1 MHSESEETL
10 STAKAARLL
19 EVGPSTVKRWAD
31 EGMLPCIRT
40 AGGHRRFR
48 RGDIERFL
56 GERGGVDE
64 GLIDVWLD
72 VLLGDEDQHRVGALL
87 LAARAEHG
95 AWWRV
100 ADAMGPVI
108 EELGQRWAGGRIT
121 VLQEHMASERLARG
135 LACNSCAQDLAVVP
149 ESPCCLLL
157 AADGDE
163 HTLGLS
169 LAEICLREAGWSC
182 RWAGR
187 RTPADDVE
195 AVVSR
200 GQIQMVALS
209 ASAASTDA
217 RKLGRQYRE
226 LVEAAR
232 PRSVM
237 IVLGGSG
244 AWPEDPS
251 YGHRLRSF
259 RELSRLLSR
268 LSS

>member
-1 MHSESEETL
+1 MPSESEETL

-31 EGMLPCIRT
+31 EGLLPCIRT

-48 RGDIERFL
+48 RDAIERFL
-56 GERGGVDE
+56 AERRGVDE
-64 GLIDVWLD
+64 GLVDVWLD
-72 VLLGDEDQHRVGALL
+72 VLLGDEDLHRVGALL
-87 LAARAEHG
+87 LGARAEHG

-108 EELGQRWAGGRIT
+108 EGLGQLWADQRIT
-121 VLQEHMASERLARG
+121 VLEEHVASERLARG
-135 LACNSCAQDLAVVP
+135 LASCAQNLAVAP
-149 ESPCCLLL
+149 EAPCCLLL

-169 LAEICLREAGWSC
+169 LAEVCLREAGWSC

-187 RTPADDVE
+187 RTPGDEVE
-195 AVVSR
+195 EVVRR
-200 GQIQMVALS
+200 GQVQMVALS
-209 ASAASTDA
+209 ASAASKDA
-217 RKLGRQYRE
+217 RKLGRQYRG

-232 PRSVM
+232 PRGVVL
-237 IVLGGSG
+237 VLGGGG
-244 AWPEDPS
+244 AWPEDLS

-259 RELSRLLSR
+259 RELSSLLSR
-268 LSS
+268 LSP

>member
-1 MHSESEETL
+1 MPSESEETV
-10 STAKAARLL
+10 STAKAAQLL

-31 EGMLPCIRT
+31 DGLLPCVRT

-48 RGDIERFL
+48 RDAIERFL
-56 GERGGVDE
+56 AERRGVDE
-64 GLIDVWLD
+64 GLVDAWLD
-72 VLLGDEDQHRVGALL
+72 VLLGDADLHRVGALL

-95 AWWRV
+95 TWWRV
-100 ADAMGPVI
+100 ADAVGPVI
-108 EELGQRWAGGRIT
+108 EELGQRWTEERIT
-121 VLQEHMASERLARG
+121 VLQEHVASERLARG
-135 LACNSCAQDLAVVP
+135 LASCSQNLAVEP
-149 ESPCCLLL
+149 EAPRCLLL

-169 LAEICLREAGWSC
+169 LAEVCLREAGWAC

-187 RTPADDVE
+187 RTPGDEVE
-195 AVVSR
+195 EVVRR
-200 GQIQMVALS
+200 GQVQMVALS
-209 ASAASTDA
+209 ASTASKD
-217 RKLGRQYRE
+217 RKKLSRQYRG

-232 PRSVM
+232 PQGVVL
-237 IVLGGSG
+237 VLGGSG

-259 RELSRLLSR
+259 RELSSLLSR

>member
-1 MHSESEETL
+1 MRSESEETL
-10 STAKAARLL
+10 STASAARLL
-19 EVGPSTVKRWAD
+19 EVGVSTVKRWAD
-31 EGMLPCIRT
+31 EGVLPCIRT

-48 RGDIERFL
+48 RVAIDRLL

-64 GLIDVWLD
+64 PLVDVWLD
-72 VLLGDEDQHRVGALL
+72 VLLGDEDAHRVVALL

-100 ADAMGPVI
+100 ADVLGPVL
-108 EELGQRWAGGRIT
+108 EELGRRWVEERIT
-121 VLQEHMASERLARG
+121 VLQEHVASERLARG
-135 LACNSCAQDLAVVP
+135 LASCAQNLAVAP
-149 ESPCCLLL
+149 DSPRCLLL
-157 AADGDE
+157 SADGDD

-169 LAEICLREAGWSC
+169 LVELCLREAGWSC

-187 RTPADDVE
+187 RTPASDAE

-200 GQIQMVALS
+200 GQFQMVALS
-209 ASAASTDA
+209 GSAASTDA
-217 RKLGRQYRE
+217 RKLSRQYRG

-232 PRSVM
+232 PRGVV
-237 IVLGGSG
+237 IVLGGRG

-251 YGHRLRSF
+251 YGHRLLSF
-259 RELSRLLSR
+259 RELSSLLSR